1 MVSLVLE
8 EESIYTEELLDL
20 RNDFVF
26 KSFFSSRASNHLLL
40 EFLNA
45 VLEETII
52 AVEVVNTNLQKMH
65 VNDKASSLDLRV
77 KTNNGEQINIEM
89 QVQGHRALPERMLMY
104 WAKMYSVQDKV
115 NDSYSQLKKATQILI
130 TDFNL
135 LPKKHFHSK
144 FQLID
149 REDGSIF
156 TKHIEIHVLEL
167 SKLPDLSILETDPLE
182 KWLLFMKSDKKTK
195 EELAMESSV
204 FKEALEEIERLS
216 QDPETRA
223 IAISREIHLR
233 DQIQREE
240 DARED
245 GMEKGKRAEREAI
258 ILGMLS
264 KGFSAEEIS
273 TTISVPL
280 EEIKDIL
287 NANHVQ

>member
-1 MVSLVLE
+1 MVSLVYE
-8 EESIYTEELLDL
+8 EKNVYTGELLEL

-26 KSFFSSRASNHLLL
+26 KSFFSSSTSNYLLL

-52 AVEVVNTNLQKMH
+52 AVEVVNTNLQIMH
-65 VNDKASSLDLRV
+65 ANDKASSMDLRV
-77 KTNNGEQINIEM
+77 KTENGEQVNIEM

-104 WAKMYSVQDKV
+104 WAKMYSVQDQV
-115 NDSYSQLKKATQILI
+115 NSSYSQLKKATQILI
-130 TDFNL
+130 IDFNL

-149 REDGSIF
+149 IEDSSIF

-167 SKLPDLSILETDPLE
+167 PKLSHHSILETDQLE

-216 QDPETRA
+216 QNPETRA
-223 IAISREIHLR
+223 IAISRESIPSIIASRSALLPLSMPVLMPVS
-233 DQIQREE
+233 IPFSIPSS
-240 DARED
+240 
-245 GMEKGKRAEREAI
+245 RASSS
-258 ILGMLS
+258 L
-264 KGFSAEEIS
+264 
-273 TTISVPL
+273 
-280 EEIKDIL
+280 
-287 NANHVQ
+287 